1 MEMGGKQHKKIMLKR
16 GVGWGGNSGPSCTE
30 RRRRR
35 KSEGRKEEE
44 AVGRVQRCSD
54 SRVHS

>member
-1 MEMGGKQHKKIMLKR
+1 MHREKK
-16 GVGWGGNSGPSCTE
+16 G
-30 RRRRR
+30 
-35 KSEGRKEEE
+35 KSEGIKEEE